1 MSIRLSTHFTL
12 AEMTHSQ
19 TATREGIDNTPK
31 PEHLEN
37 LKRLC
42 VELLEPI
49 RSMLGNRPITVS
61 SGYRSPQLNAAVN
74 GSNSSAHSI
83 GFAVDFNCHSFG
95 NAKAVATFLAHE
107 LPKRGIKFDQLILEF
122 YDPKTGTGWIHLG
135 MYNRQMQQRGQI
147 LTFRRIGGKTDIQK
161 GII

>member
-1 MSIRLSTHFTL
+1 MKLSPNFSL

-19 TATREGIDNTPK
+19 TAAREGIDNTPK

-95 NAKAVATFLAHE
+95 DTKAVATFLAQE

-122 YDPKTGTGWIHLG
+122 GSWIHLG

>member
-1 MSIRLSTHFTL
+1 MSIRLSPNFTL

-19 TATREGIDNTPK
+19 TATRESIDNTPTAA
-31 PEHLEN
+31 HQDN

-49 RSMLGNRPITVS
+49 RSMLGNRVISVS
-61 SGYRSPQLNAAVN
+61 SGYRSVALNAAVN

-95 NAKAVATFLAHE
+95 NSKAVATFLAHE

-122 YDPKTGTGWIHLG
+122 GGWIHLG

>member
-1 MSIRLSTHFTL
+1 MKLSPHFSL
-12 AEMTHSQ
+12 DEMLVSQ
-19 TATREGIDNTPK
+19 TAARNDIDNTPK
-31 PEHLEN
+31 PTHQEN

-49 RSMLGNRPITVS
+49 RSMLGNHPITVS
-61 SGYRSPQLNAAVN
+61 SGYRSTALNAAVN
-74 GSNSSAHSI
+74 GSQSSAHCI
-83 GFAVDFNCHSFG
+83 GFAADFNCHSFG
-95 NAKAVATFLAHE
+95 NAKELATFLAHE

-122 YDPKTGTGWIHLG
+122 GGWIHLG